1 MYIPQVGWTESVELF
16 FFFDGQ
22 KTTYQWANNGHFC
35 CVELLLQIWVLLHS
49 SNKTVARLST
59 FKYYFV
65 HTNGVMWILTS
76 TFLEV
81 WSWKRFVTSPSV
93 ESERSRISLWLF
105 LELEAAFFTDLM
117 PLWWSGRLESVVM
130 RTSVM
135 LVLTRRT
142 RARGRGCEM
151 ERFVWLENALS
162 KHVFCSQITSK
173 WKAIQLILVIS
184 SAVLC

>member
-1 MYIPQVGWTESVELF
+1 MR
-16 FFFDGQ
+16 
-22 KTTYQWANNGHFC
+22 
-35 CVELLLQIWVLLHS
+35 
-49 SNKTVARLST
+49 TVHT

-93 ESERSRISLWLF
+93 QSERSRISLWLF

-184 SAVLC
+184 SAVLVQQAQPQFFILENVFIFCNLDFT